1 VTDVQRPDGEVLKP
15 VLFTGLTALWAAG
28 MLCLAVAA
36 IGLFAGHR
44 RAAIDLGRRGRVGSR
59 LVVAGAAL
67 QVLFA
72 VSGAVTALVDGVPAE
87 AAFLLF
93 ALGFLALVVGGL
105 LLGGR
110 IRCARLVPGA
120 GIALQAGAL
129 LGLIAILVGIDPWHD
144 VALFGY
150 DLSWSVVGLAMLR
163 SRPGGVVKG
172 ARGTPARPAAPRRAR
187 RPKA

>member
-1 VTDVQRPDGEVLKP
+1 
-15 VLFTGLTALWAAG
+15 
-28 MLCLAVAA
+28 
-36 IGLFAGHR
+36 
-44 RAAIDLGRRGRVGSR
+44 
-59 LVVAGAAL
+59 
-67 QVLFA
+67 
-72 VSGAVTALVDGVPAE
+72 
-87 AAFLLF
+87 
-93 ALGFLALVVGGL
+93 VGGL

-163 SRPGGVVKG
+163 SRPGGVVTG